1 MLGIITHNYPQ
12 SISYSPQVSINIM
25 KKLYDPHGSCKDRVN
40 DYFKELGLALRY
52 EELNGNRFID
62 GRERNP
68 DRIWGGLKW
77 V

>member
-1 MLGIITHNYPQ
+1 
-12 SISYSPQVSINIM
+12 M

-68 DRIWGGLKW
+68 DRI
-77 V
+77 